1 MGLVAQWSPYHPDI
15 DPLFGVRLQLALE
28 TVAYHEG
35 GKDGKAPVQ
44 RCDLFV
50 ENAGHQDESIP
61 SSYLPGVKPTNLHE
75 IMPRGMAIRLV
86 EALQFFD
93 YKMPGFAG
101 TFGQM
106 FAFETRTSSPVRVER
121 DEESLEA
128 LGVKGLYPCGEG
140 AGYAGGIVSAALD
153 GMRVAEAIAV
163 VKPVV

>member
-1 MGLVAQWSPYHPDI
+1 
-15 DPLFGVRLQLALE
+15 
-28 TVAYHEG
+28 
-35 GKDGKAPVQ
+35 VQ

-75 IMPRGMAIRLV
+75 IMP
-86 EALQFFD
+86 
-93 YKMPGFAG
+93 GFAG

-128 LGVKGLYPCGEG
+128 LGIKGLYPCGEG

-153 GMRVAEAIAV
+153 GMRVAEALAA
-163 VKPVV
+163 